1 MHGKHPFLHSLP
13 CAVERVELILKAIDF
28 QQRLRQQLRSHA
40 IDVECDWAKMLA
52 KFNWNIR
59 QASNYLIA
67 TQGVPEDTT
76 EV

>member
-1 MHGKHPFLHSLP
+1 MYCKFDTSFLTTVCLKYNLT
-13 CAVERVELILKAIDF
+13 LISMNC
-28 QQRLRQQLRSHA
+28 QRLRQQLRSHN
-40 IDVECDWAKMLA
+40 IDVECNWAQMLA

>member
-1 MHGKHPFLHSLP
+1 MKT
-13 CAVERVELILKAIDF
+13 I
-28 QQRLRQQLRSHA
+28 QRLQQQLRSHSIEA
-40 IDVECDWAKMLA
+40 ECDWALMLA